1 VRKYLIVLPFRLS
14 IFVLTDQCLFP
25 TGSKS
30 CRFIH
35 LLGRHSP
42 FSYEL
47 LIDESLGISVG
58 RETCF
63 VLAFQRFTQERV
75 VAPENKGVRR
85 EQVIVERVV
94 SGVLIHSRT
103 GVLR

>member
-1 VRKYLIVLPFRLS
+1 VREYLGVLPFRLY
-14 IFVLTDQCLFP
+14 ILVLTDQCLFL

-35 LLGRHSP
+35 LLGRQSP

-58 RETCF
+58 RENCF
-63 VLAFQRFTQERV
+63 VLAFQRFTQERL
-75 VAPENKGVRR
+75 VAPEDEGVRR
-85 EQVIVERVV
+85 EQVIKERVV
-94 SGVLIHSRT
+94 SGVP
-103 GVLR
+103 